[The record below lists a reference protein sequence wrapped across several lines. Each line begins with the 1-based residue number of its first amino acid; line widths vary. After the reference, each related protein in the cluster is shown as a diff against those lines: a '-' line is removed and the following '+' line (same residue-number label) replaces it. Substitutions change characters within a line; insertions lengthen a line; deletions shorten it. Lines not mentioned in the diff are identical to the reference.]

1 MNVAY
6 DLHIHSSLSPCAD
19 NDMTPNNIVNMSILK
34 GLDVIAITD
43 HNSCANVH
51 AVLKC
56 AQNTSLLVI
65 PGMELETAEEI
76 HVVCLFPDIEKAKM
90 MQNLVYS
97 RLPNIRNKE
106 NIFGEQLIL
115 NEFDEL
121 ISKED
126 RLLLISTSITI
137 NEVFQIVNQQL
148 SGIAI
153 PAHIDRQANSIL
165 SSFGIMPED
174 IVIECVEIS
183 DKNAENIVLA
193 KDSKINNMK
202 KIYSSDAHYLWN
214 IHEREWFID
223 VESLT
228 IENVI
233 SALRRQKKISVGGC
247 FNELY
252 REQSK

>member
-1 MNVAY
+1 MILEGNLNIAY

-19 NDMTPNNIVNMSILK
+19 NDMTPNNIINMSILK

-56 AQNTSLLVI
+56 ARNTPLVVI
-65 PGMELETAEEI
+65 PGMEIETAEEI
-76 HVVCLFPDIEKAKM
+76 HVVCLFPDTEKATK

-106 NIFGEQLIL
+106 DIFGEQLIV
-115 NEFDEL
+115 NEYDEL
-121 ISKED
+121 ICKEG
-126 RLLLISTSITI
+126 RLLLTSTSITI
-137 NEVFQIVNQQL
+137 NEVFHIVNYEL
-148 SGIAI
+148 GGIAI

-174 IVIECVEIS
+174 ITIKCVEIS
-183 DKNAENIVLA
+183 DEKAKDIVVA
-193 KDSKINNMK
+193 KDSKINNMV

-214 IHEREWFID
+214 INERKRFID
-223 VESLT
+223 VENLSIKNVIRALT
-228 IENVI
+228 I
-233 SALRRQKKISVGGC
+233 
-247 FNELY
+247 
-252 REQSK
+252 SK